1 MALGTWWQTGRSI
14 VPSSEPSSAPGGW
27 SPDGAELACAFVR
40 ARTGVDG
47 EVALTN
53 RRVRRR
59 RPATRD
65 SEWSGAG
72 PGARDPVRAGAAL
85 DALVESGGW
94 AATLSGHA
102 VTGRWREIAGPAVA
116 EHSRVESFT
125 DGVLTVRCD
134 STAWATQLR
143 MLVPT
148 LMARLGEEAGEGV
161 VTSVLVKG
169 PDAPSW
175 VRGPRRVKGR
185 GPRDTY
191 G

>member
-1 MALGTWWQTGRSI
+1 MSTEHTRLR
-14 VPSSEPSSAPGGW
+14 PSGEW
-27 SPDGAELACAFVR
+27 SPDGVELACAFVR
-40 ARTGVDG
+40 ARTGVEG
-47 EVALTN
+47 EVALVN
-53 RRVRRR
+53 RSASRRRR
-59 RPATRD
+59 RPRTAEE
-65 SEWSGAG
+65 SQWSGAG
-72 PGARDPVRAGAAL
+72 PGARDPISAGSVL
-85 DALVESGGW
+85 DGLVSSGGW
-94 AATLSGHA
+94 GPQLSAHA
-102 VTGRWREIAGPAVA
+102 VTGRWEEIAGPAVA
-116 EHSRVESFT
+116 QHSHVESFI

-148 LMARLGEEAGEGV
+148 LMSRLAEEAGEGV
-161 VTSVLVKG
+161 VRSVQVKG

>member
-1 MALGTWWQTGRSI
+1 M
-14 VPSSEPSSAPGGW
+14 SAEYA
-27 SPDGAELACAFVR
+27 PDGVELAVAFVL
-40 ARTGVDG
+40 ARTGVAG
-47 EVALTN
+47 EVPLRAP
-53 RRVRRR
+53 RRR
-59 RPATRD
+59 RRGRPPSDPAD
-65 SEWSGAG
+65 WSGPG
-72 PGARDPVRAGAAL
+72 PGARDPVPAGSAL
-85 DALVESGGW
+85 DGLVALGGW
-94 AATLSGHA
+94 GDQLSVHA
-102 VTGRWREIAGPAVA
+102 VTGRWDEIAGPAVA
-116 EHSRVESFT
+116 DHSHVESFT

-148 LMARLGEEAGEGV
+148 LLERLRAEVGGGV
-161 VTSVLVKG
+161 VRTVEVKG

>member
-1 MALGTWWQTGRSI
+1 
-14 VPSSEPSSAPGGW
+14 VPAGAVLDGLVAAGGW
-27 SPDGAELACAFVR
+27 SGQ
-40 ARTGVDG
+40 
-47 EVALTN
+47 
-53 RRVRRR
+53 
-59 RPATRD
+59 
-65 SEWSGAG
+65 
-72 PGARDPVRAGAAL
+72 
-85 DALVESGGW
+85 
-94 AATLSGHA
+94 LSVHA
-102 VTGRWREIAGPAVA
+102 VTGRWHEIAGTAVA
-116 EHSRVESFT
+116 EHSHVESFA

-148 LMARLGEEAGEGV
+148 LMSRLGEEAGDGV
-161 VTSVLVKG
+161 VRSVQIKG

>member
-1 MALGTWWQTGRSI
+1 ML
-14 VPSSEPSSAPGGW
+14 
-27 SPDGAELACAFVR
+27 DG
-40 ARTGVDG
+40 
-47 EVALTN
+47 
-53 RRVRRR
+53 
-59 RPATRD
+59 
-65 SEWSGAG
+65 
-72 PGARDPVRAGAAL
+72 
-85 DALVESGGW
+85 LVNDGGW
-94 AATLSGHA
+94 AGRLAVHT
-102 VTGRWREIAGPAVA
+102 VTGRWDEVAGATLA
-116 EHSRVESFT
+116 EHSRIETFS

-143 MLVPT
+143 MLVPV
-148 LMARLGEEAGEGV
+148 LLQRLTDEAGPGV